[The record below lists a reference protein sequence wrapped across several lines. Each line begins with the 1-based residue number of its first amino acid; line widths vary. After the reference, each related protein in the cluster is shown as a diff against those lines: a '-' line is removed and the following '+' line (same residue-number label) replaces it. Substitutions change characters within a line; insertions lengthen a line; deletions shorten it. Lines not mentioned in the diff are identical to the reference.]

1 MHSSRNWECR
11 SRKEINQLNNMAK
24 TSVIVRNEKRKKIV
38 ERYAALREELKKKAL
53 AGDETA
59 ARKLRE
65 LPRNSSA
72 TRVRNRCNLTG
83 RPRGVYAKFG
93 LCRHQFRD
101 LALEGKIPG
110 VKKASW

>member
-1 MHSSRNWECR
+1 
-11 SRKEINQLNNMAK
+11 MAK
-24 TSVIVRNEKRKKIV
+24 TSVVVRNEKRKEIV
-38 ERYAALREELKKKAL
+38 ARYAALREELKKKAL
-53 AGDETA
+53 AGDEAA

-83 RPRGVYAKFG
+83 RPRGVYAEFG
-93 LCRHQFRD
+93 LCRHQFRE
-101 LALEGKIPG
+101 LALAGKIPG